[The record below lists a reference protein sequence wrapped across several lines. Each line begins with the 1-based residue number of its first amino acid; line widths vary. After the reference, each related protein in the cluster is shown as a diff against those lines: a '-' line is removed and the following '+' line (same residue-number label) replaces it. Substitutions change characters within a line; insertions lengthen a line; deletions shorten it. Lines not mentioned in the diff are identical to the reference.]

1 MPYVLVVII
10 QIMPSILMFHCVRC
24 TCRKNLSSAGNT
36 STTLSVSS
44 GGIIAGL
51 AFDWI
56 HNNLY
61 WTDAGNDCIEVLGMA
76 ADSSGHHW
84 EYTVIST
91 RLDEPHAV
99 AVDPRDHHRYLHT
112 LSQHKCAILA
122 VLYFYTS
129 VL

>member
-1 MPYVLVVII
+1 
-10 QIMPSILMFHCVRC
+10 MFHCVRC